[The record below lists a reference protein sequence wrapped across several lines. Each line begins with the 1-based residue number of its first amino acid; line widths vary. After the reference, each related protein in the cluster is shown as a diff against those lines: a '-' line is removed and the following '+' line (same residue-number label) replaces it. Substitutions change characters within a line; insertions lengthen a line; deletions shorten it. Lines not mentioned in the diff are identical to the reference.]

1 MKDLLATR
9 FADAIKVRVVCDN
22 LNTHRMGAFYEA
34 FGPIEARALCRRIEF
49 IYTPKHG
56 SWLNISENELSC
68 FTRQCIDDRR
78 FETIEEMQEESTAW
92 CMATNATER
101 GVDWQFTVDDAH
113 QKLRSL
119 YPNI

>member
-1 MKDLLATR
+1 M
-9 FADAIKVRVVCDN
+9 RVVCDN
-22 LNTHRMGAFYEA
+22 LNTHRLGAFYAA
-34 FGPIEARALCRRIEF
+34 FDAVEARALCRRIEF

-56 SWLNISENELSC
+56 SWLNIAENELSC
-68 FTRQCIDDRR
+68 FTRQRISGRR
-78 FETIEEMQEESTAW
+78 FETIEAMQEESTAW
-92 CMATNATER
+92 SWATNATER